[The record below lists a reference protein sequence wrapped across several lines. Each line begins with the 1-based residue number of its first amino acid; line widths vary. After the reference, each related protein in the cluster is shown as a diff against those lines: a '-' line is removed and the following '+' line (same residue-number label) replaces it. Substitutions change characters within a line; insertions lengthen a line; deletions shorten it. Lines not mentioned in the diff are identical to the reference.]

1 MIRIALD
8 AMGSDSCPEPEVQAA
23 IEAVQQYQDEIFLVG
38 HEEQIKA
45 RLQALGG
52 DQPKI
57 RVISA
62 PDTIT
67 MEDKGLKLALKAK
80 RRGSQTSM
88 AVGIDLVIQGEADAF
103 ITAGNTG
110 GALATAYYRMGVIPG
125 VERPGL
131 TSLFPVKGGRCVV
144 LDIGANPD
152 CKPVHLLQFA
162 VMGSV

>member
-88 AVGIDLVIQGEADAF
+88 AVGIDLVIQGEADLRGVPFDVVARESV
-103 ITAGNTG
+103 G
-110 GALATAYYRMGVIPG
+110 GQSIARFVEPEEVADLCVFLGSDRARMINGEAI
-125 VERPGL
+125 
-131 TSLFPVKGGRCVV
+131 
-144 LDIGANPD
+144 
-152 CKPVHLLQFA
+152 A
-162 VMGSV
+162 VDGHAETFHIK